1 MSRSP
6 QLEVIE
12 GPGDS
17 LHALHELTR
26 NELVAGRAPE
36 SGILLADRGVSRRHF
51 QVSLR
56 DGKWFVEDLG
66 SSNGTYVNGLR
77 ILQPWVLRPGD
88 HIKAGPFT
96 LAFNSVEQEFG
107 ATILN
112 QKLMSSARQELFDN
126 AAGRKL
132 RAVLDLTASLG
143 GVNDPEG
150 IVLGA
155 ARHLFT
161 LFPAADRVMLIDGI
175 GDSSQVAGA
184 FTRAGESSPD
194 RRFSRSVL
202 RRVTSENVGVIASR
216 ETGDLSSSGSTL
228 GAMGVQSFAC
238 VPLHDGNGKASG
250 ALLVDRFEPGPPFN
264 QEDLSLLTAVA
275 ISVSISLENGRLQKR
290 LVDQA
295 RLQRD
300 MAVARE
306 IQQSYLPEL
315 PSDPRWHRHEAA
327 ATLHPAREVAGDFYD
342 VLSLASGGTLF
353 LVGDVSGK
361 GIPAALFLA
370 SVRTLI
376 RHFASETT
384 DPGELLRTVNNRL
397 AADNPK
403 MMFVTLLLAVVQPD
417 GEIILASGGH
427 PPPARFRPGM
437 PASLLGL
444 RPGRLLGIDAID
456 HPFPTTRLQ
465 LSPGETLLM
474 YTDGV
479 NEAPMADEPS
489 VQFGNAR
496 LCGFLD
502 SRGGGDT
509 LALIHDQ
516 LCTELTRFSG
526 TSEFEDDVTLLSLRR
541 PH

>member
-1 MSRSP
+1 MTKSP

-12 GPGDS
+12 GPRDS
-17 LHALHELTR
+17 LHFLHELTR
-26 NELVAGRAPE
+26 TELVAGRAPE

-51 QVSLR
+51 QLTLL
-56 DGKWFVEDLG
+56 DGRWFVEDLG
-66 SSNGTYVNGLR
+66 SSNGTYVNGLK
-77 ILQPWVLRPGD
+77 ILQPLVLRPGD

-96 LAFNSVEQEFG
+96 LAFSPGEQEFG
-107 ATILN
+107 ATILD

-126 AAGRKL
+126 ASGRKL

-150 IVLGA
+150 IFLGV

-161 LFPAADRVMLIDGI
+161 LFPVADRVMLIDGV
-175 GDSSQVAGA
+175 GESSQVVGA
-184 FTRAGESSPD
+184 LNRAGESSKD
-194 RRFSRSVL
+194 RRYSRSVL
-202 RRVTSENVGVIASR
+202 RRVTSENLGIIASR
-216 ETGDLSSSGSTL
+216 ATGDLTAVGSTL
-228 GAMGVQSFAC
+228 GTMGVQSFAC
-238 VPLHDGNGKASG
+238 VPLHNGDNQVTG
-250 ALLVDRFEPGPPFN
+250 AILVDRFEPGPPFS
-264 QEDLSLLTAVA
+264 QEDLSLLTAIA

-306 IQQSYLPEL
+306 IQQSYLPDI
-315 PSDPRWHRHEAA
+315 PTGPGWAGHEAA

-342 VLSLASGGTLF
+342 VLTLSTGATLF

-376 RHFASETT
+376 RHFAAETT
-384 DPGELLRTVNNRL
+384 NPGELLRTVNNRL

-403 MMFVTLLLAVVQPD
+403 MMFVTLLLALVQPD

-427 PPPARFRPGM
+427 PPPARFRPGT
-437 PASLLGL
+437 PASFFGL
-444 RPGRLLGIDAID
+444 RPGRLLGIDPVD
-456 HPFPTTRLQ
+456 QPFPTTRLR

-479 NEAPMADEPS
+479 NEAPMAEHLS
-489 VQFGNAR
+489 IQFGNDR
-496 LCGFLD
+496 LCALLNARPGA
-502 SRGGGDT
+502 GT
-509 LALIHDQ
+509 LASLHEE
-516 LCTELTRFSG
+516 LCAELTRFSG
-526 TSEFEDDVTLLSLRR
+526 TSEFEDDVTLLSLRL
-541 PH
+541 PL

>member
-1 MSRSP
+1 MPKSP
-6 QLEVIE
+6 QLEVTE
-12 GPGDS
+12 GPAHS
-17 LHALHELTR
+17 LHDLTR
-26 NELVAGRAPE
+26 DELVAGRGPE
-36 SGILLADRGVSRRHF
+36 SGIPLADRGVSRRHF
-51 QVSLR
+51 LVRLMKGR
-56 DGKWFVEDLG
+56 WYVEDLG

-77 ILQPWVLRPGD
+77 ILEPWELRNGD

-96 LAFNSVEQEFG
+96 LAFSSGEEEVG
-107 ATILN
+107 ATVLN
-112 QKLMSSARQELFDN
+112 QKLMASARQELFDN

-150 IVLGA
+150 IFLGV

-161 LFPAADRVMLIDGI
+161 LFPVADRVMLIDGT
-175 GDSSQVAGA
+175 GEGSQVAGA
-184 FTRAGESSPD
+184 FNRAGESSPN

-202 RRVTSENVGVIASR
+202 CRVTAENVGIIASR
-216 ETGDLSSSGSTL
+216 EAGDLAAAGLTL
-228 GAMGVQSFAC
+228 GVMGVQSFAC
-238 VPLHDGNGKASG
+238 VPLHGSDGQASG
-250 ALLVDRFEPGPPFN
+250 ALLVDRFEPGPPFT
-264 QEDLSLLTAVA
+264 QDDLSLLTAVA

-306 IQQSYLPEL
+306 IQQSYLPEI
-315 PSDPRWHRHEAA
+315 PSGLRWHGHEAA
-327 ATLHPAREVAGDFYD
+327 AFLHPAREVAGDFYD
-342 VLSLASGGTLF
+342 VLSLASGSTLF

-376 RHFASETT
+376 RHFAAEMA
-384 DPGELLRTVNNRL
+384 DPGELLQTVNNRL

-403 MMFVTLLLAVVQPD
+403 MMFVTLLLASVQPD
-417 GEIILASGGH
+417 GGIVLASGGH
-427 PPPARFRPGM
+427 PSPARFSPGT
-437 PASLLGL
+437 PASILNL
-444 RPGRLLGIDAID
+444 RPGRLLGIDAVD
-456 HPFPTTRLQ
+456 RPFPTTHLR

-479 NEAPMADEPS
+479 NEAPKADDLA

-496 LCGFLD
+496 LCAFLD
-502 SRGGGDT
+502 AWVGADLLGSLHG
-509 LALIHDQ
+509 Q
-516 LCTELTRFSG
+516 LCAELTRFSG
-526 TSEFEDDVTLLSLRR
+526 SSEFEDDVTLLSLRL